1 MHKAS
6 VNERL
11 QKAKSMAV
19 EAPSY
24 AAIGSRHQHF
34 SAAKHSS
41 GGSGMSTAKKAHG
54 HSAMKHAQSYNHG
67 GGGTARRGTTEA
79 KPSASPEFDVDFF
92 GASDI
97 QIGQQASPMRDSR
110 NPRASNHSNNKR

>member
-1 MHKAS
+1 
-6 VNERL
+6 
-11 QKAKSMAV
+11 MAV

-24 AAIGSRHQHF
+24 AAIGSRQQHF

-41 GGSGMSTAKKAHG
+41 GGSGMSTTKKAQA

-67 GGGTARRGTTEA
+67 GGGLRRGATEA

-97 QIGQQASPMRDSR
+97 
-110 NPRASNHSNNKR
+110 